1 MNGQLPSPSLI
12 QSQLPPQS
20 DLQASDEFPPD
31 FDRGRFPAQ
40 RRRRGG
46 GVKTSTGRKSGTST
60 GSTKPDDQIQTA
72 ENQGSPVPP
81 ELAIPTPRID
91 QIFPDPQS
99 QSIRQAM
106 TQFHQNSSSPVPKA
120 QNIPGNSKQAKT
132 NTSTSPPKAPPST
145 APPSQPVPAQ
155 SAPLLKPGGTYWPE
169 SKKKALA
176 EAARIAL
183 TSSAP
188 NQGKPITTQ
197 EIHELLDQNP
207 SYTQMCE
214 ILEYRGFVIDRGHFA
229 RTLLKAVPDLGSA
242 SSPANAASINA
253 TNGDRATPTNAP
265 PTATTPNTTATSAM
279 RTAGSFGK
287 LVKGTSNDSTAQ
299 TETSQPLPFSVPPAA
314 AHPAPNVYVT
324 PYAPAPPSAKQ
335 ASGANQS
342 NGAPRDY
349 RFSDPENRKPD
360 MPRHPASIPYKG
372 RHESTLHA
380 HLSFSVA
387 QQPGSANGQAP
398 EQNEVTYSNGLSP
411 HPTKQEMARKRTF
424 DEIVDL
430 TSAPD
435 EEELERH
442 RPKPRPDDENALGPS
457 KYITNGFDQAARL
470 QQNIGRSTPK
480 PFKYKYSGRDA
491 LLQSYDIVA
500 PMNKR
505 RDALRRSTYNAKTIA
520 RDILLGI
527 GKHPSMAPLNA
538 HLDIL
543 KDKFKAVDNESDLST
558 FRWDLVDPEEEA
570 NVRRSDTDD
579 EEAYPIIAPEIHQ
592 RPAPLAIMVS
602 GDGSDIATDDHTPS
616 RMVNSVGKQSKRGPY
631 KKSQIK
637 SDVQPIGSATT
648 TEQQPSQS
656 SPLTQDINKAS
667 RASSTDLSR
676 FAYNSLYTGQTNM
689 MASNASSSST
699 PATAL
704 KRKGRPPG
712 AKNKQVRPDK
722 GIPKKRKTLSMGAT
736 PSTLEEEALDED
748 IIGKPMLSGTPSMDR
763 LSSPVPTRPRINT
776 TTPSR
781 PSGLRNSISAIT
793 PTDGIAVVIPS
804 RSPSVVVV
812 TPQASTKRGRP
823 KKAEDRS
830 EDGSNVSPSSA
841 PTYTMYPCRWEN
853 CPAELHNLE
862 TLKKHVK
869 KHRRAADGV
878 YPCLWA
884 DCSDSSKPISNNMQ
898 SEDGQYK
905 RLKFKTEPEWVTH
918 VESNHLRTERELSA
932 GVSARG
938 SMV

>member
-1 MNGQLPSPSLI
+1 MPSPSLI

-20 DLQASDEFPPD
+20 DLQANDEFPPG

-46 GVKTSTGRKSGTST
+46 GVKTSTGRKSGSST
-60 GSTKPDDQIQTA
+60 GTSKPVDQVQTT
-72 ENQGSPVPP
+72 ESQGSPVPP
-81 ELAIPTPRID
+81 ELAIPAPKID
-91 QIFPDPQS
+91 QIFPDPRRQS
-99 QSIRQAM
+99 MQQAM
-106 TQFHQNSSSPVPKA
+106 EQFNQNSNSPLPKA
-120 QNIPGNSKQAKT
+120 QNLARNNEQAKT
-132 NTSTSPPKAPPST
+132 NTSTSPPKVSSST
-145 APPSQPVPAQ
+145 APPSQPVPVQ

-169 SKKKALA
+169 SRKKALA
-176 EAARIAL
+176 EAAQIAL

-207 SYTQMCE
+207 SYIQMCE
-214 ILEYRGFVIDRGHFA
+214 IFEYRGFVIDRGHFA

-242 SSPANAASINA
+242 STSAHAASINT
-253 TNGDRATPTNAP
+253 TNSDHATPTSAP
-265 PTATTPNTTATSAM
+265 PTSTTPNVTATSATP
-279 RTAGSFGK
+279 TAGSFGK
-287 LVKGTSNDSTAQ
+287 LVKATPNDSAAQ
-299 TETSQPLPFSVPPAA
+299 TKPPQPLPFSVPPAA
-314 AHPAPNVYVT
+314 AYAASNAYVT
-324 PYAPAPPSAKQ
+324 PYAPTPPSADQ
-335 ASGANQS
+335 AGGGKQS

-349 RFSDPENRKPD
+349 RFSDPKNWTPD
-360 MPRHPASIPYKG
+360 MPRHPASIPYQG
-372 RHESTLHA
+372 RYESALHA
-380 HLSFSVA
+380 RLTFSVP
-387 QQPGSANGQAP
+387 QHSGSSNGQAL
-398 EQNEVTYSNGLSP
+398 EQNEATHLNGLPP

-430 TSAPD
+430 TQTPD

-442 RPKPRPDDENALGPS
+442 RPKPRPDDENAFGPS
-457 KYITNGFDQAARL
+457 KYSTNGFDQAARL
-470 QQNIGRSTPK
+470 QQNNGRSIPK

-527 GKHPSMAPLNA
+527 GRHPAMAPLNA

-579 EEAYPIIAPEIHQ
+579 EEEYPILAPENHQ
-592 RPAPLAIMVS
+592 RPAPLAVMVNV
-602 GDGSDIATDDHTPS
+602 DGSDTATDDHTPS

-631 KKSQIK
+631 KKTKIR
-637 SDVQPIGSATT
+637 SDVQPIDSTITA
-648 TEQQPSQS
+648 EQQPPQS
-656 SPLTQDINKAS
+656 SPLTQDVNKAS
-667 RASSTDLSR
+667 EASSTDLSR
-676 FAYNSLYTGQTNM
+676 FAYNGPYTEQTNM
-689 MASNASSSST
+689 MASNAASSST
-699 PATAL
+699 PATAS

-736 PSTLEEEALDED
+736 PSTLEEEALDERTTE
-748 IIGKPMLSGTPSMDR
+748 KPMLSGTPSMQ
-763 LSSPVPTRPRINT
+763 SSPVPTRPRINT
-776 TTPSR
+776 TTPSK
-781 PSGLRNSISAIT
+781 PSGLRNSISAMT
-793 PTDGIAVVIPS
+793 PADGIAVVIPS
-804 RSPSVVVV
+804 RSPSVAVV
-812 TPQASTKRGRP
+812 TPQASAKRGRP
-823 KKAEDRS
+823 KKAEDQS

-869 KHRRAADGV
+869 KHRRDADGV

-884 DCSDSSKPISNNMQ
+884 DCSDSSNPISNNMQ
-898 SEDGQYK
+898 SEDGQSK
-905 RLKFKTEPEWVTH
+905 RLKFKTDAEWVTH
-918 VESNHLRTERELSA
+918 VESNHLSTERDLSA
-932 GVSARG
+932 GVSA
-938 SMV
+938 

>member
-1 MNGQLPSPSLI
+1 M
-12 QSQLPPQS
+12 
-20 DLQASDEFPPD
+20 
-31 FDRGRFPAQ
+31 
-40 RRRRGG
+40 
-46 GVKTSTGRKSGTST
+46 KTSTGRKSGTST

-106 TQFHQNSSSPVPKA
+106 EQFHQNSSSPVPKA

-207 SYTQMCE
+207 SYIQMCE

-253 TNGDRATPTNAP
+253 TNGDRATPTNAS

-287 LVKGTSNDSTAQ
+287 LVKATSNDSTAQ
-299 TETSQPLPFSVPPAA
+299 TKTSQPLPFSVPPAA
-314 AHPAPNVYVT
+314 AHPAPNAYVT
-324 PYAPAPPSAKQ
+324 PYAPAPPSANQ

-349 RFSDPENRKPD
+349 RFSDPENWKPE

-387 QQPGSANGQAP
+387 QQPGSTNGQAP

-592 RPAPLAIMVS
+592 RPAPLAIMIS

-631 KKSQIK
+631 KKFQIK

-656 SPLTQDINKAS
+656 SPLTQDTNKAS

-676 FAYNSLYTGQTNM
+676 FAYNSPYTGQTNL

-699 PATAL
+699 PTTAL

-748 IIGKPMLSGTPSMDR
+748 IIGKPMLSGTSSMDR
-763 LSSPVPTRPRINT
+763 PSSPVPTRPRINT

-812 TPQASTKRGRP
+812 TPQASAKRGRP
-823 KKAEDRS
+823 KKAEERS

-905 RLKFKTEPEWVTH
+905 RLKFKTDAEWVTH

-938 SMV
+938 SIV

>member
-1 MNGQLPSPSLI
+1 M
-12 QSQLPPQS
+12 
-20 DLQASDEFPPD
+20 
-31 FDRGRFPAQ
+31 R
-40 RRRRGG
+40 
-46 GVKTSTGRKSGTST
+46 TSTGRKSGTST
-60 GSTKPDDQIQTA
+60 DSTEPVDQVQTA
-72 ENQGSPVPP
+72 ENQRSPVPP
-81 ELAIPTPRID
+81 ELAIPTPKID
-91 QIFPDPQS
+91 QIFPDPRS
-99 QSIRQAM
+99 QSMQQAM
-106 TQFHQNSSSPVPKA
+106 EQFHQNSNSPVPKA
-120 QNIPGNSKQAKT
+120 QNIPRDNKQAKT
-132 NTSTSPPKAPPST
+132 KTSTSAPKASPST

-188 NQGKPITTQ
+188 NQGKSITTQ

-207 SYTQMCE
+207 SYIQMCE

-242 SSPANAASINA
+242 ASPANAASINT
-253 TNGDRATPTNAP
+253 TNGDRATPTDAP
-265 PTATTPNTTATSAM
+265 PTGTTPNTTATSATP
-279 RTAGSFGK
+279 TAGSFGM
-287 LVKGTSNDSTAQ
+287 LVKATANDSAVQIKTP
-299 TETSQPLPFSVPPAA
+299 QPLPFSVPPAA
-314 AHPAPNVYVT
+314 AYLAPNAYVT
-324 PYAPAPPSAKQ
+324 PYAPAPPSADQ
-335 ASGANQS
+335 ASGGNQS
-342 NGAPRDY
+342 NGAPREY
-349 RFSDPENRKPD
+349 RFSDPQNWTPG
-360 MPRHPASIPYKG
+360 MPRHPASIPYQG
-372 RHESTLHA
+372 RDESVLHA
-380 HLSFSVA
+380 HQTFSVT
-387 QQPGSANGQAP
+387 QQPGSTNGQAL
-398 EQNEVTYSNGLSP
+398 EQNEATHPNAFTP

-430 TSAPD
+430 TQTPD

-442 RPKPRPDDENALGPS
+442 RPKPRPDDENAFGPS
-457 KYITNGFDQAARL
+457 KYSTNSFDQAARH

-527 GKHPSMAPLNA
+527 GKHPAMAPLNA

-570 NVRRSDTDD
+570 TVRRSDTDD
-579 EEAYPIIAPEIHQ
+579 EEAYPIIAPETHQ
-592 RPAPLAIMVS
+592 RPAPVAVMLNFDG
-602 GDGSDIATDDHTPS
+602 GDVATEDHTPS
-616 RMVNSVGKQSKRGPY
+616 RMVNPDDKQSKRGPY
-631 KKSQIK
+631 KKSKIR

-648 TEQQPSQS
+648 TEQQPSQN
-656 SPLTQDINKAS
+656 SPPTQELNKAS
-667 RASSTDLSR
+667 GASSTDLSR
-676 FAYNSLYTGQTNM
+676 FAYNGPYTSQTNTTDP
-689 MASNASSSST
+689 NASSSST
-699 PATAL
+699 PSTAS

-736 PSTLEEEALDED
+736 PSTLEEEALSED
-748 IIGKPMLSGTPSMDR
+748 TTAPTGKPMLSETPSTER
-763 LSSPVPTRPRINT
+763 PSSPLPTRPRINT

-781 PSGLRNSISAIT
+781 PSGLRNSISAMT

-804 RSPSVVVV
+804 RSPSVVVI
-812 TPQASTKRGRP
+812 TPQASAKRGRP
-823 KKAEDRS
+823 KKLEDRS
-830 EDGSNVSPSSA
+830 EDGSNVSPSSL

-869 KHRRAADGV
+869 KHRRDIDGV

-884 DCSDSSKPISNNMQ
+884 DCSDSSNPLSNNTE

-905 RLKFKTEPEWVTH
+905 RLKFKTDAEWVTH
-918 VESNHLRTERELSA
+918 VESNHLRTKRELSA

-938 SMV
+938 SIV

>member
-1 MNGQLPSPSLI
+1 M
-12 QSQLPPQS
+12 
-20 DLQASDEFPPD
+20 
-31 FDRGRFPAQ
+31 
-40 RRRRGG
+40 
-46 GVKTSTGRKSGTST
+46 KTSTGRKSGAST
-60 GSTKPDDQIQTA
+60 ESSETVGRVQTA
-72 ENQGSPVPP
+72 ENQRNPVPP
-81 ELAIPTPRID
+81 ELAIPAPKID
-91 QIFPDPQS
+91 QIFPDPRS
-99 QSIRQAM
+99 QSMQQAM
-106 TQFHQNSSSPVPKA
+106 EQFHQNSISPVPKA
-120 QNIPGNSKQAKT
+120 QNLPRNNKQAKT
-132 NTSTSPPKAPPST
+132 STSTSPPKAPPST

-188 NQGKPITTQ
+188 NQGKSITTH

-207 SYTQMCE
+207 SYIQMCE

-242 SSPANAASINA
+242 ASPANAASVNT
-253 TNGDRATPTNAP
+253 TNGDRAIPANAP
-265 PTATTPNTTATSAM
+265 PTGTTPNTTATSATP
-279 RTAGSFGK
+279 TAGSFGM
-287 LVKGTSNDSTAQ
+287 LVKATSNDSAVQIKTP
-299 TETSQPLPFSVPPAA
+299 QPLPFSVPPAA
-314 AHPAPNVYVT
+314 AYLAPNAYVT
-324 PYAPAPPSAKQ
+324 PYAPAPPSADQ
-335 ASGANQS
+335 ASGGNQS
-342 NGAPRDY
+342 NGAPREY
-349 RFSDPENRKPD
+349 RFSDPKNWTPG
-360 MPRHPASIPYKG
+360 MPRHPASIPYQG

-380 HLSFSVA
+380 HQTFPVA
-387 QQPGSANGQAP
+387 QQPGSTNGQAL
-398 EQNEVTYSNGLSP
+398 EQNEATHPNPLTP

-430 TSAPD
+430 TQTPD

-442 RPKPRPDDENALGPS
+442 RPKPRPDDENAFGLS
-457 KYITNGFDQAARL
+457 KYTMNGFDQPARL

-527 GKHPSMAPLNA
+527 GRHPAMVPLNA
-538 HLDIL
+538 HLDLL

-570 NVRRSDTDD
+570 NVRRSDTDE
-579 EEAYPIIAPEIHQ
+579 EEAYPIIAPETHQ
-592 RPAPLAIMVS
+592 RPAPLAVMVDVDG
-602 GDGSDIATDDHTPS
+602 GDTATEDHTPS
-616 RMVNSVGKQSKRGPY
+616 RMVNSVGKRSKRGPY
-631 KKSQIK
+631 KKSKIR

-656 SPLTQDINKAS
+656 SPLTQEINKAS
-667 RASSTDLSR
+667 GASSTDLSR
-676 FAYNSLYTGQTNM
+676 FAYDGPYLGQTNIM
-689 MASNASSSST
+689 DSNASSSST
-699 PATAL
+699 PATTL

-736 PSTLEEEALDED
+736 TSTLEEQEALDED
-748 IIGKPMLSGTPSMDR
+748 NIGKPMLSGTPSMER
-763 LSSPVPTRPRINT
+763 PSSPLPTRPRINT

-781 PSGLRNSISAIT
+781 PSGLRNSISAMT

-812 TPQASTKRGRP
+812 TPQASAKRGRP
-823 KKAEDRS
+823 RKLEDRS

-841 PTYTMYPCRWEN
+841 PAYTMYPCRWEN

-869 KHRRAADGV
+869 KHRRDVDGV

-884 DCSDSSKPISNNMQ
+884 DCSDSSNPLSNNTQ

-905 RLKFKTEPEWVTH
+905 RLKFKTDAEWVSH

-938 SMV
+938 SIF